1 MCQRAGM
8 ASAVQR
14 TLNKQ
19 EEKNMKKTRVVMSAQ
34 RRQQRI
40 SVTQTLSGA
49 SNLETKTDLNKEV
62 G

>member
-1 MCQRAGM
+1 MCQRAGR

-40 SVTQTLSGA
+40 AVTQTLSGA